1 MPSDVNASLK
11 ILGLKV
17 SAIKTLNVFGK
28 RSEAEKI
35 YNDSVSLIGVNRKD
49 FAKELII
56 ANENLR
62 KVESWKTLCSERMRF
77 HICKVCSKLTKIEHL
92 HCPDCTGILRTKLT
106 WPDPEVGFLKE
117 TCQKCHYLNKR
128 VIDDPD
134 EVALLRESTK

>member
-11 ILGLKV
+11 ILGLKT

-35 YNDSVSLIGVNRKD
+35 YAESVAQIGTHGAD

-56 ANENLR
+56 ANQNLR

-77 HICKVCSKLTKIEHL
+77 QICKVCSKLTKIEHL
-92 HCPDCTGILRTKLT
+92 HCPECSGILRTKLT
-106 WPDPEVGFLKE
+106 WPDPEVALLKE
-117 TCQKCHYLNKR
+117 SCQKCHYLNKR

-134 EVALLRESTK
+134 EVAILREDIK

>member
-11 ILGLKV
+11 ILGLKA

-62 KVESWKTLCSERMRF
+62 KVESWKTLCSERMKF

-92 HCPDCTGILRTKLT
+92 HCPECKGILRTKLT
-106 WPDPEVGFLKE
+106 WPDPEVGLLKE
-117 TCQKCHYLNKR
+117 TCQKCHYFNKR

-134 EVALLRESTK
+134 EVALLREDIK

>member
-1 MPSDVNASLK
+1 MPSDINASLK
-11 ILGLKV
+11 ILGLKA

-35 YNDSVSLIGVNRKD
+35 YEESVALLGVSGD

-77 HICKVCSKLTKIEHL
+77 YICKVCSKLTKIEHL
-92 HCPDCTGILRTKLT
+92 HCPECSGILRTKLT
-106 WPDPEVGFLKE
+106 WPRRKKVALLKE
-117 TCQKCHYLNKR
+117 SCQKCHYLNNR

-134 EVALLRESTK
+134 EVKLLREDTK